1 MPVWAT
7 GAEAQ
12 VVTTNSDLELMK
24 GYFRVNDFLQST
36 SHPNVFAGGD
46 CITMETYA
54 AENFPPKAGVY
65 AVRAGPFIAQN
76 VANYIQGKDM
86 LPYVPQRSFLS
97 LLMTGDGSAI
107 GTKFGIAFTGKWVW
121 NMKDFIDVGFMN
133 LFDPMYLYK
142 DFKTQ
147 GTKEPLENSELFDDV
162 NAENEKVIGPLR
174 ERVKTMDAKS
184 AGELLACGEEE
195 TEFHERFLLI

>member
-97 LLMTGDGSAI
+97 LLMTGGGSAI

-142 DFKTQ
+142 DFRTQ